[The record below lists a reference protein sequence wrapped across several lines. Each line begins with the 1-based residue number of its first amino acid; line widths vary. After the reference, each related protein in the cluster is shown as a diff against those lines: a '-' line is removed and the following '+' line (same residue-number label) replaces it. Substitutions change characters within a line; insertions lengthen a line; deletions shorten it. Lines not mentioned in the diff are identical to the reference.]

1 VAFLRNRKIIMAL
14 IQITQIEKQ
23 SICAKKTSGPKH
35 FWSSRLCSCWAK
47 AQSVVILRGCRGSD
61 SPTPPHPLHNPTSP
75 NPPSQHLSP
84 KLPNRPTP
92 TPAAAA
98 DRATRSQKAQP
109 FLHST
114 CAARRI
120 DCFLGRQRTQLVP
133 KSVPY
138 PFASSRRNSSQIHSA
153 ASPIRL
159 LHLGGNLHRSIPPH
173 HRSACSISP
182 ELFTDTSRCWSR
194 SCFRPHLNRGT
205 SLCSARGISGTSAR
219 CKCLLVSF
227 MLVVRGAVRFEFL
240 QD

>member
-1 VAFLRNRKIIMAL
+1 MAL

-114 CAARRI
+114 CAAAGSIASLVGNEPSLSPNPYPIRLLHLAGTLHRSIPPHPRSAYFISAEIFTDPSRRI
-120 DCFLGRQRTQLVP
+120 TDPPAQ
-133 KSVPY
+133 
-138 PFASSRRNSSQIHSA
+138 SRRNSSQIH
-153 ASPIRL
+153 PGVGPGR
-159 LHLGGNLHRSIPPH
+159 
-173 HRSACSISP
+173 
-182 ELFTDTSRCWSR
+182 
-194 SCFRPHLNRGT
+194 
-205 SLCSARGISGTSAR
+205 
-219 CKCLLVSF
+219 VSV
-227 MLVVRGAVRFEFL
+227 LI
-240 QD
+240 